1 MLRKSTKTILN
12 GNVRSKSTIKIVP
25 ESIPIMEQKIL
36 CAAFLEAVLRFYENP
51 ENMAAFERWRMG
63 KGGQADGQEDS

>member
-12 GNVRSKSTIKIVP
+12 ISINSESTVKIDP

-36 CAAFLEAVLRFYENP
+36 CAAFLDAILRFYEDP
-51 ENMAAFERWRMG
+51 ENVAAYERHMG
-63 KGGQADGQEDS
+63 KGGPADG